1 MGSRGEDRARQQN
14 QIAAWWSAART
25 SDRTCRSWAER
36 GLVRRWCGGRSQ
48 QDASRI
54 RSKQFRSESSYLLLV
69 GETGFE
75 PATPWSR
82 TRCSTRLSHSPKLDS
97 PRGREEVT
105 GRTEPV
111 NAVVAGPAPACRSVL
126 AGASCAAP

>member
-1 MGSRGEDRARQQN
+1 MRLARGRSIQKSDGGLSRLFFVQIPGRWRIGSRGVPGQH
-14 QIAAWWSAART
+14 
-25 SDRTCRSWAER
+25 
-36 GLVRRWCGGRSQ
+36 

-97 PRGREEVT
+97 LRGREEVT
-105 GRTEPV
+105 GRTKPV
-111 NAVVAGPAPACRSVL
+111 NPVVAGPAPACRSVL

>member
-1 MGSRGEDRARQQN
+1 AMGPRPLARG
-14 QIAAWWSAART
+14 ST
-25 SDRTCRSWAER
+25 
-36 GLVRRWCGGRSQ
+36 VRRNALPRSGRGPPGVQITECAAGATFALRNSC
-48 QDASRI
+48 ATPPG
-54 RSKQFRSESSYLLLV
+54 YLV

-111 NAVVAGPAPACRSVL
+111 NPVVAGSAPACRSVL